1 MRQRALIGIALLALL
16 SPLAVAHAGKIN
28 TGDASGA
35 YHSSFCPRLEAQLK
49 QARFAYTCETSA
61 GTGENLRRVAA
72 DPRQLGF
79 GQLDILSLDGALAPS
94 SPIAILRN
102 DDVRECLF
110 AVTRNKDVQAWGD
123 VAVGAPKLR
132 FILPPE
138 QSGSA
143 GTFRYLRHLDAD
155 GLGRARDV
163 RYVSTTD
170 DAIRQSLS
178 ADDTVTLFVQV
189 PDPDNARFRLVGEL
203 GGHFV
208 PVIDRTILRPQVNGL
223 KIYFAQETQVANATW
238 TSTGIKVVTA
248 CTPLTVF
255 TGSAERVDG
264 DKARQDHQDLIAT
277 IRALKPEDLLP
288 AETTFAGFL
297 KRTKE
302 LSAVSAERL
311 LKLSEDARTQ
321 AAPLIDRAKDASE
334 KALEAAKPTLGKAK
348 EIGQQVLDRARE
360 EARDLMDKPKPEP
373 KN

>member
-1 MRQRALIGIALLALL
+1 MQLRALLVVAPFALLCAT
-16 SPLAVAHAGKIN
+16 SATLASQIN
-28 TGDASGA
+28 TGDATGA
-35 YHSSFCPRLEAQLK
+35 YHSSLCPRLEAQLK
-49 QARFAYTCETSA
+49 QARFVHTCETSE
-61 GTGENLRRVAA
+61 GTGENLRRVVA
-72 DPRQLGF
+72 DPRQIGY
-79 GQLDILSLDGALAPS
+79 GQLDILSLDGGLAPG
-94 SPIAILRN
+94 SPVAILRN

-123 VAVGAPKLR
+123 IAVSAPNLR

-143 GTFRYLRHLDAD
+143 GTFRYLRHIDTD
-155 GLGRARDV
+155 GLGRARDI
-163 RYVSTTD
+163 RYASTTD
-170 DAIRQSLS
+170 EAIRQTLS

-189 PDPDNARFRLVGEL
+189 PDPDNTRFRLVGEL

-208 PVIDRTILRPQVNGL
+208 PVIDRTILRPQVNGQ

-238 TSTGIKVVTA
+238 TSGGLTVVTA

-255 TGSAERVDG
+255 TGAVERISG
-264 DKARQDHQDLIAT
+264 DKARQEHQDLIAT
-277 IRALKPEDLLP
+277 VRALKPEDLLP
-288 AETTFAGFL
+288 AETTFARFL

-321 AAPLIDRAKDASE
+321 AGPLIERAKDASE
-334 KALEAAKPTLGKAK
+334 RALDAAKPTLGRAK
-348 EIGQQVLDRARE
+348 ELGQQVLERAKE
-360 EARDLMDKPKPEP
+360 EARDLMEKTKPEP